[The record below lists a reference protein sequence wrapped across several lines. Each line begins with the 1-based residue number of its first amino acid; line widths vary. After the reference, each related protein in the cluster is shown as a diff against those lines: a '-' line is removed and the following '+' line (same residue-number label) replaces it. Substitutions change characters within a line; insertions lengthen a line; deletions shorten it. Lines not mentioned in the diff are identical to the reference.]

1 MSTISMQIAE
11 RAKKHPK
18 EPLTNLNQFIDS
30 GMLHRN
36 FERMNKKSASG
47 VDEQTWHEYD
57 TQREERIPELL
68 TAFKSGSYRAPNI
81 RRVYI
86 PKGDGTE
93 RPLGLP
99 TIEDKLLQSAEAEV
113 LTPIYEQIFYD
124 FSYGFREGKSAHQ
137 AVEHLF
143 KEVSFNGM
151 RYVIDADMK
160 NYFGS
165 INHQCLREFLA
176 LRIND
181 GVILKQIDKWLKAG
195 ILEEGEVT
203 YPTEGTPQGGV
214 ISPLLSNIYL
224 HYVLDEWFTV
234 QIQPLLR
241 GSSCL
246 IRFADDFLICF
257 RLKEDA
263 ERVMKVLPKRLGK
276 YGLTLHPEKT
286 RLVEL
291 WGSSG
296 KGETCT
302 FLGFTHYMGRS
313 QKGNLVL
320 KRKTSKKKFT
330 LALKKMNEWLRKN
343 NHQAVSELI
352 GTLNLKLRG
361 YYNYYGITFN
371 GQALRDYHLAVVRLL
386 FKWINRAGDREAW
399 QWPRFTRLIAEWIP
413 LEQPKIYHSYRLA
426 KP

>member
-1 MSTISMQIAE
+1 MQIAE
-11 RAKKHPK
+11 RAKKHPDR
-18 EPLTNLNQFIDS
+18 PLTNLSQFIDR

-57 TQREERIPELL
+57 EQREEGIPELL

-99 TIEDKLLQSAEAEV
+99 TIEDKLLQSAVAEV

-137 AVEHLF
+137 AVDQLF
-143 KEVSFNGM
+143 KEVSFNGK

-195 ILEEGEVT
+195 ILEEGEVR

-234 QIQPLLR
+234 QIQPLLQG
-241 GSSCL
+241 GSSL

-257 RLKEDA
+257 KLKEDA

-286 RLVEL
+286 KLVDL
-291 WGSSG
+291 QGSSG

-302 FLGFTHYMGRS
+302 FLGFTHYMGKSR
-313 QKGNLVL
+313 KGKLVL
-320 KRKTSKKKFT
+320 KRKTSSKKFT
-330 LALKKMNEWLRKN
+330 LALKRMNEWLRKN
-343 NHQAVSELI
+343 RQQAVNELI
-352 GTLNLKLRG
+352 GSLNQKFRG
-361 YYNYYGITFN
+361 YYSYYGITFN
-371 GQALRDYHLAVVRLL
+371 SQALRDYHHAVTRLL
-386 FKWINRAGDREAW
+386 FKWVNRAGDRRSW
-399 QWPRFTRLIAEWIP
+399 NWSQFTRLIEEWEP
-413 LEQPKIYHSYRLA
+413 LEKPRIYHGYRLA